1 MPTVIKPVILCGGN
15 GTRLWPLSTPEHP
28 KQFLNLLGDRSM
40 LQMTL
45 DRVTDGSAGDL
56 SFAAP
61 LVIGAQRH
69 GALIEGLAGDAET
82 LLEPMGRNSA
92 APVAAAALVSEPED
106 LLLVLP
112 ADHDIADVEAFHT
125 ALLSGAAAAKQGAIV
140 TFGIIAATP
149 ETGYGYIEAA
159 SKSGDVIDVV
169 RFVEK
174 PDLATAQAYVESQ
187 KFFWN
192 AGIFLFRAGDML
204 AAFEAHA
211 PDILESVKDALP
223 DVFHGRAARR
233 KGVLDRKAFE
243 ACRSESIDYAIMEH
257 HDALKVVPVDM
268 GWSDIGD
275 FKALWERSAKDENGN
290 VVVGNV
296 QTVNCRDCY
305 VRAEGT
311 AISIA
316 GREGVVVVAT
326 ADDVLVCDMNSVQ
339 TVKTLAKG

>member
-1 MPTVIKPVILCGGN
+1 
-15 GTRLWPLSTPEHP
+15 
-28 KQFLNLLGDRSM
+28 M
-40 LQMTL
+40 L
-45 DRVTDGSAGDL
+45 A
-56 SFAAP
+56 
-61 LVIGAQRH
+61 
-69 GALIEGLAGDAET
+69 
-82 LLEPMGRNSA
+82 
-92 APVAAAALVSEPED
+92 
-106 LLLVLP
+106 
-112 ADHDIADVEAFHT
+112 
-125 ALLSGAAAAKQGAIV
+125 GAAAAKQRAII
-140 TFGIIAATP
+140 TFGIIASTP

-159 SKSGDVIDVV
+159 SKSGEVIDVV

-174 PDLATAQAYVESQ
+174 PNLATAQAYVESQ

-192 AGIFLFRAGDML
+192 AGIFLFRAGDMF

-211 PDILESVKDALP
+211 PDILECVKDALP
-223 DVFHGRAARR
+223 DAFRGQAARR

-257 HDALKVVPVDM
+257 HDELKVVPVDM

-339 TVKTLAKG
+339 SVKSFAKG